1 MQECEGALTS
11 SDPLKMSLKKTEE
24 EISVLQGA
32 LEWEKDNLRAEID
45 KMSKDHVEA
54 PVNGESIM
62 KLEEARDT
70 SEVSNNN
77 INNAY

>member
-1 MQECEGALTS
+1 
-11 SDPLKMSLKKTEE
+11 MSLKKTEE
-24 EISVLQGA
+24 KVSVLRGA
-32 LEWEKDNLRAEID
+32 LEWEKDNLRTEIN
-45 KMSKDHVEA
+45 KMSKDHDEA

-77 INNAY
+77 INNA

>member
-1 MQECEGALTS
+1 
-11 SDPLKMSLKKTEE
+11 MSLKKAEE
-24 EISVLQGA
+24 EISVLQGE
-32 LEWEKDNLRAEID
+32 LEWEKGNLRDEID
-45 KMSKDHVEA
+45 KMSKDHDEA

-77 INNAY
+77 INNA